1 MGTILESD
9 FFVVCRYSKRLA
21 EIEKC
26 TEKVFSFE
34 DTELNKFYGQYFGVV
49 NLSNYSIR
57 FEELKILGRGL
68 KFCPTPP
75 LYDHGMAKESIDK
88 FFRNANL
95 FLFFSDENNSHEKIE
110 LNSTDGFKHEKLK
123 LPSKFNPPKPNMLE
137 HIQEILTD
145 RILNHNPNRNRPRN
159 MTNSEYKIIE
169 NLKENNSI
177 VIKKAD
183 KGYNIVI
190 LNRDY
195 YIKEAM
201 RQLSDKKFYKEC
213 TKDHTLEH
221 HSTIQELILQMF
233 DKKII
238 SEQTYKFLSEG
249 GKRTSIF
256 YLLPKIH
263 KNSVEPPGR
272 PIVSSIDSPTERI
285 SMMLDII
292 LQPLLLGTKS
302 YIKDTQDLPEKIG

>member
-1 MGTILESD
+1 
-9 FFVVCRYSKRLA
+9 
-21 EIEKC
+21 
-26 TEKVFSFE
+26 
-34 DTELNKFYGQYFGVV
+34 
-49 NLSNYSIR
+49 
-57 FEELKILGRGL
+57 
-68 KFCPTPP
+68 
-75 LYDHGMAKESIDK
+75 MAKESIDK

-110 LNSTDGFKHEKLK
+110 LNSTDGFKYEKLK

-145 RILNHNPNRNRPRN
+145 RILNHNPIRNRPRN
-159 MTNSEYKIIE
+159 ITNSEYKIIE

-183 KGYNIVI
+183 KGSNIVI
-190 LNRDY
+190 LDRNF

-213 TKDHTLEH
+213 TKDLTLEH

-249 GKRTSIF
+249 GKELLYSIYF
-256 YLLPKIH
+256 PK
-263 KNSVEPPGR
+263 
-272 PIVSSIDSPTERI
+272 SIRI
-285 SMMLDII
+285 W
-292 LQPLLLGTKS
+292 
-302 YIKDTQDLPEKIG
+302 